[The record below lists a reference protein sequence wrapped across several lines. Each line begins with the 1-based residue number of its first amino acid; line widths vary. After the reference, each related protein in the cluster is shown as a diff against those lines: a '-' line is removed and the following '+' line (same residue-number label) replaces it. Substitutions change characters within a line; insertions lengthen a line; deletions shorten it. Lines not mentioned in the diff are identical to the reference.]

1 MVCKFPTLV
10 LWGLFFHSVFVSA
23 SHSSQELFLDK
34 QLGSWA
40 IQTPVPSTEHHNR
53 SAGNQQRYKKSIFWS
68 DKMKIPLFIGEY
80 HSVHVGAKAST
91 TVFNT
96 FCKVKTCVSCH
107 ACSECRLASRMIYLF
122 WWTMLCPKTIP
133 SSWGITFLSTE
144 T

>member
-1 MVCKFPTLV
+1 MLCGEKFAVFFFPFCVCPSYSFLA
-10 LWGLFFHSVFVSA
+10 GNFFGQA
-23 SHSSQELFLDK
+23 TW
-34 QLGSWA
+34 QLG
-40 IQTPVPSTEHHNR
+40 QPFLPSAEHDNR

-91 TVFNT
+91 AVFDT
-96 FCKVKTCVSCH
+96 FCKAKTRVSCH
-107 ACSECRLASRMIYLF
+107 ACSDCRLASRMIFLF

-133 SSWGITFLSTE
+133 SSWGTTFLSTE